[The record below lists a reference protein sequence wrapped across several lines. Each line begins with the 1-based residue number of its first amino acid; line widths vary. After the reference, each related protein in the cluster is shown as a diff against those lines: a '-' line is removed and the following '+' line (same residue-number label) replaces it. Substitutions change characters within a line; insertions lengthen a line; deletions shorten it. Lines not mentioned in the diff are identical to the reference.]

1 MLSIILLF
9 TFISL
14 SNIKCTT
21 YFRNIKKID
30 FNNYY
35 FVVLTDGL
43 YLYNNN
49 LLNCSKIFNFN
60 SSIYKNSGDKIIL
73 TKLEEERNSFILCLI
88 NKYLFIY
95 DAKKNKIKYHLLNDK
110 AITTDNYCNLMPYKI
125 NDNLLSF
132 IFVFSNSA
140 NLNFYYYDYNF
151 NNKKIEL
158 KNESAFYNLM
168 ITSNRINCQI
178 NSYLSYIN
186 CFSYYTNDNNKYL
199 LSTIFS
205 IDENNLDIIKQ
216 DTYNYTLGKIVNEI
230 KSVLSFNNKFF
241 ICLSSGDEKRLVC
254 YINVYNQTSHFEK
267 MGCTFGT
274 DFKPYYKMFFFNET
288 GNFIVTARYSLET
301 GMLNS
306 YTNEI
311 KACSKFKMFPGQ
323 SDNGDDYSIIFNNTL
338 NEYKLL
344 NYLDFKNSG
353 ICEDKTN
360 LISQDD
366 EQIIISS
373 IPTNIAYT
381 TENLFT
387 TNIPNTVK
395 ITQNENDDYSDNI
408 SNIIN
413 NNETTDY
420 FINNNYGSSYNIIFR
435 TDLIIPNIIYK
446 KEVTNKTKEE
456 IFSDINN
463 VLKDREIGV
472 NYEIK
477 GEDFTIIIKPTN
489 STPLPNTTYVEFDEC
504 EQIIR
509 KEYNISDSSIITFLQ
524 IEIDNDD
531 QNSLYNQ
538 IKYFTYDD
546 QMRELDL
553 SICGDLDTKIHYAI
567 KNNSNLDISSISDFQ
582 QLGIDILNIKDEFF
596 NDLCFSYSDSN
607 NDMILEDRIKYL
619 YQNYSLCE
627 SGCTYNNIDIENMNI
642 ACICKIKGND
652 NESFLNI
659 TPLFFEQ
666 PKEASF
672 FDSNIGVVKCYN
684 LVFSMNNKGKN
695 IGFIVFS
702 ILFLFYII
710 FMICYCRNGIE
721 PVKEYLLKEMTKN
734 GYLKNK
740 KINNSRNKINNNS
753 KKKNTNNNKRIM
765 KAKNN
770 KNSNPIKKQK
780 QGNKNKRIRPMK
792 IKNNNSINLNHL
804 IGININKS
812 KNKENSRTN
821 SVIQPLYKKKST
833 TKKLTKKVEEDS
845 EDMNNFGIVK
855 MNLNNYKNYF
865 PKESNQSLHNYTFD
879 EAIKYDKRNIFRIA
893 YIYLLSKQI
902 IFRTFLQR
910 SPIELYPLRFI
921 LFIFMF
927 SCDFALNALFY
938 FNDNISKKYHYAKN
952 LFLLAFS
959 SNITIIIYSTLVSY
973 FLITLLNK
981 LSNSSNAIRNVF
993 TSVEQK
999 IKFNKKFKINDNMK
1013 KNVHTRIVNIL
1024 DKLKIKIAFLFLIET
1039 ILILFFWY
1047 FVTAFCHV
1055 YSSTQTSWLL
1065 DSFLSILSR
1074 LIIELIFSFLYGKLY
1089 QISVA
1094 SNFKTLY
1101 KIVMFFY
1108 DFNCN

>member
-1 MLSIILLF
+1 M
-9 TFISL
+9 
-14 SNIKCTT
+14 
-21 YFRNIKKID
+21 D
-30 FNNYY
+30 
-35 FVVLTDGL
+35 
-43 YLYNNN
+43 
-49 LLNCSKIFNFN
+49 
-60 SSIYKNSGDKIIL
+60 
-73 TKLEEERNSFILCLI
+73 
-88 NKYLFIY
+88 
-95 DAKKNKIKYHLLNDK
+95 
-110 AITTDNYCNLMPYKI
+110 
-125 NDNLLSF
+125 
-132 IFVFSNSA
+132 
-140 NLNFYYYDYNF
+140 
-151 NNKKIEL
+151 
-158 KNESAFYNLM
+158 
-168 ITSNRINCQI
+168 
-178 NSYLSYIN
+178 
-186 CFSYYTNDNNKYL
+186 
-199 LSTIFS
+199 
-205 IDENNLDIIKQ
+205 
-216 DTYNYTLGKIVNEI
+216 
-230 KSVLSFNNKFF
+230 
-241 ICLSSGDEKRLVC
+241 
-254 YINVYNQTSHFEK
+254 
-267 MGCTFGT
+267 CTFGT
-274 DFKPYYKMFFFNET
+274 GFKPSYKMFYFNET
-288 GNFIVTARYSLET
+288 GDFIVTSRYCLET
-301 GMLNS
+301 GMINS

-311 KACSKFKMFPGQ
+311 KACSKFKMFPEQ

-387 TNIPNTVK
+387 TNIPDTVK
-395 ITQNENDDYSDNI
+395 ITQNENDDIPDNI

-413 NNETTDY
+413 NTYLYINNETTDY
-420 FINNNYGSSYNIIFR
+420 IINNNYSSSSNIIYR
-435 TDLIIPNIIYK
+435 TDLILPNITYK

-456 IFSDINN
+456 KFSDINN

-489 STPLPNTTYVEFDEC
+489 STPLPNTTHVEFDEC

-553 SICGDLDTKIHYAI
+553 SVCGDLDTKIHYAI
-567 KNNSNLDISSISDFQ
+567 KNNSKLDISSISDFQ

-596 NDLCFSYSDSN
+596 NDLCYSYSDSN

-684 LVFSMNNKGKN
+684 LVFSMNNKSKN
-695 IGFIVFS
+695 IGFFVFS

-753 KKKNTNNNKRIM
+753 KRKNINNNKRIK

-780 QGNKNKRIRPMK
+780 SGNKNKGIIPMK

-804 IGININKS
+804 IGINMSNR

-821 SVIQPLYKKKST
+821 SVIQPLNKKKST
-833 TKKLTKKVEEDS
+833 MKKLTKKVEDDS
-845 EDMNNFGIVK
+845 ENMNNFGIVK

-893 YIYLLSKQI
+893 YI
-902 IFRTFLQR
+902 
-910 SPIELYPLRFI
+910 
-921 LFIFMF
+921 M
-927 SCDFALNALFY
+927 
-938 FNDNISKKYHYAKN
+938 
-952 LFLLAFS
+952 
-959 SNITIIIYSTLVSY
+959 
-973 FLITLLNK
+973 
-981 LSNSSNAIRNVF
+981 
-993 TSVEQK
+993 
-999 IKFNKKFKINDNMK
+999 
-1013 KNVHTRIVNIL
+1013 
-1024 DKLKIKIAFLFLIET
+1024 
-1039 ILILFFWY
+1039 
-1047 FVTAFCHV
+1047 
-1055 YSSTQTSWLL
+1055 
-1065 DSFLSILSR
+1065 
-1074 LIIELIFSFLYGKLY
+1074 
-1089 QISVA
+1089 
-1094 SNFKTLY
+1094 
-1101 KIVMFFY
+1101 
-1108 DFNCN
+1108 